1 MTEKQ
6 LVANRK
12 NALKSTGPKTAR
24 GKANSA
30 QNSLKHGILTAA
42 ALIPGIESAE
52 NWEKHLEGI
61 FQSIAPVGYLEE
73 MLTRRLAEISW
84 RMSRVVRY
92 EADCAA
98 AAVAT
103 AETDLDERAEW
114 GSGKPSDPA
123 EAREEF
129 ERASEVREA
138 LETLSSAP
146 NKQKINKY
154 IAVAVEWALW
164 SELPEG
170 ACPISV
176 PGVPDEDEAFEAF
189 DDWTVGLLRQE
200 IEAYARAAQIAPEA
214 LRQKCISSASE
225 QCNEAETKERNLV
238 DRSRRWKLKLAR
250 ETSNRMLLEP
260 AVLSNVSR
268 YESNL
273 QRSFFKTLQ
282 EIQRLQQERSAAKGL
297 LPATRDGEETQRQS
311 SSECPKS
318 HPESEAEQTGSIN
331 ISESNDE

>member
-1 MTEKQ
+1 M
-6 LVANRK
+6 
-12 NALKSTGPKTAR
+12 
-24 GKANSA
+24 
-30 QNSLKHGILTAA
+30 
-42 ALIPGIESAE
+42 
-52 NWEKHLEGI
+52 
-61 FQSIAPVGYLEE
+61 GYLEE

-260 AVLSNVSR
+260 AVLSNVADTRAIFSGRSSR
-268 YESNL
+268 PSRKFRGFSRSGLRLRACCL
-273 QRSFFKTLQ
+273 QRGMGRRRSGRVPVNVQSRTRSRKQSKQALSTFQNQMMNKVRQIQ
-282 EIQRLQQERSAAKGL
+282 EKENMKLRNE
-297 LPATRDGEETQRQS
+297 P
-311 SSECPKS
+311 
-318 HPESEAEQTGSIN
+318 N
-331 ISESNDE
+331 